1 MGKKSKYDLAEA
13 KSLFMTFMPVIEIA
27 KQLNI
32 PYKTLVYHSN
42 KWKEERGLLR
52 NEILRELSENKKAI
66 LTSLVGNS
74 LECVDR
80 AILDLR
86 NRGRPPT
93 ISEARMLTNII
104 AEVDKILRLD
114 DGNPTDI
121 IAEQK
126 PSTIIELRDKLKRDP
141 FYIEETAYKEIP
153 HEKTTNPASDDNKS
167 RGERKK

>member
-1 MGKKSKYDLAEA
+1 M
-13 KSLFMTFMPVIEIA
+13 
-27 KQLNI
+27 
-32 PYKTLVYHSN
+32 
-42 KWKEERGLLR
+42 R

-86 NRGRPPT
+86 NRGKAPT

-126 PSTIIELRDKLKRDP
+126 PSTVIELRDKLKRDP
-141 FYIEETAYKEIP
+141 FYVEDAPFREITD
-153 HEKTTNPASDDNKS
+153 EKTTTNSTSNGKS
-167 RGERKK
+167 GDGERSGSKCPNEKGT